1 MNTLEQLKSTYG
13 SRCTAI
19 RVNPVKKYEQLPEDK
34 QVRFCEAVSQSFK
47 DTFMIGKED
56 VCCRGA
62 RRTIWPELDNDV
74 DFSGYIATN
83 AGIDRDFVRE
93 SLKHIPEFQFQV
105 HQIALGN
112 PESPDLYVLFAKPA
126 QVTQL
131 MFDAAKFLQQRLE
144 TAPYFFLSVCSNVF
158 TQVYHSSKP
167 FISFGCPDSRYFG
180 GIQEDEVVIGLPAAT
195 AERLMEKS
203 QSYSASI

>member
-112 PESPDLYVLFAKPA
+112 PESPDL
-126 QVTQL
+126 
-131 MFDAAKFLQQRLE
+131 
-144 TAPYFFLSVCSNVF
+144 FLSVCSNVF

-203 QSYSASI
+203 HAYSASI